1 MGALTQSN
9 EEDIKET
16 VRQTFEAI
24 AEHFDRT
31 RYKPWPETVEYVESL
46 PEHSRILDIGCGNGR
61 NSILARRNDHAVIGI
76 DFSRN
81 LLRIAVK
88 KLARKLLTEE
98 SHFLAG
104 DASHL
109 PVKENSFDAAL
120 YIATLHHIPA
130 EEDRLRS
137 LEELRHSLK
146 PEGTALISVWA
157 LDQPKFEK
165 LLEKKSEDP
174 EYADIFLPWTRSDGK
189 VFQRYYHLFEEDELK
204 DLVTISGLQ
213 TEKYFK
219 SSDNY
224 FARVKK
230 GA

>member
-1 MGALTQSN
+1 M
-9 EEDIKET
+9 

-24 AEHFDRT
+24 AEHFDKT

-46 PEHSRILDIGCGNGR
+46 PKHSRILDIGCGNGR
-61 NSILARRNDHAVIGI
+61 NSVLARREGHEVVGV

-81 LLRIAVK
+81 LLGIAVK
-88 KLARKLLTEE
+88 KLARKLLAKE

-104 DASHL
+104 DASL
-109 PVKENSFDAAL
+109 MPVKENSFDAAL

-130 EEDRLRS
+130 AEDRLKS
-137 LEELRHSLK
+137 LMELRHCLK

-157 LDQPKFEK
+157 IDQPKFEE

-204 DLVTISGLQ
+204 DLVTKSGLQ